1 MVNLLKSVL
10 ALPKASTLWIIT
22 FLTLLVIYGYQNTSF
37 ALSND
42 GWTGEMFPGVNS
54 SSITTDVKSFIVDV
68 QLQQPDNIQDNQVCN
83 LHWSQVDSFGGEWK
97 QTIITPMEPQ
107 GEQKYQASISPPI
120 GLYEFNSTCTNPS
133 TQSTIWQSPGNGKL
147 TVKSLSIEPN
157 DSRAFWVEED
167 IIAWNSS
174 GATTYELHHSP
185 TGNLSVPLSS
195 GTGIPLTFTQTLTNQ
210 SYSKFPQLNGYTAW
224 QIPTYSLSQIP
235 EILRGE
241 IAIAAYDNDGK
252 LLDATGMQIQ
262 GVLDDLYTYSGE
274 LGVIYQ
280 QGIPTLKLWAPTAK
294 SVTLHRFADAQAN
307 TTAVKTPM
315 VLDSTTGVWTIT
327 GDTTWNQQYYLYEV
341 QVFAPTTGEI
351 ATNLVTDPYAVSLS
365 LNSDRSQIVDIN
377 NDQTLKP
384 DGWDTLVKPTFT
396 APEDISLYEV
406 HIRDFSRDDQ
416 TVAASHRGKYKAF
429 TYDGKKGRPGPS
441 DGMTHLL
448 NLGNAG
454 LTHIHLMPTFDLSTI
469 NEDPN
474 QQIVPD
480 YEYLNSFPAN
490 SRRQQAVIAATRDRD
505 AFNWGY
511 DPFHYGVP
519 EGGYSTVPNN
529 TSRILEF
536 REMVQT
542 LNENGLRVVMD
553 VVYNHTTF
561 SGQDPQSVLD
571 RIVPGY
577 YYRYNQ
583 NGELQST
590 SCCPD
595 TASEFAMMSKLMID
609 TVVTWAKAYKID
621 SFRFD
626 LMNLHTVDNMIALRD
641 AVQGLTVAEDGV
653 DGSEIYLYGEGW
665 DFGSLKANGFK
676 HGTQWNMAGTGIG
689 TFNDRIRDAA
699 HGGYSQDPL
708 GIRRQGFINGQFYD
722 WNGYDYDQITRDD
735 LLDST
740 DRIRLG
746 LAGNLQDF
754 QFINRHDQL
763 VTGKD
768 LNGAGY
774 TTDPQEAVNYV
785 SKHDNE
791 TLYDLNVFKMP
802 PAATMEE
809 RVQAQNMGISI
820 IGLSQGIPFFHMG
833 SDMLRSKSLDRNSYD
848 SGDWF
853 NRIDFTYNSNNF
865 GVGLPPAWD
874 NQSRWEIM
882 EELLVNQALNPS
894 QSDIL
899 NSVNHLQEILQIR
912 QSSKLFRLETS
923 ADIQQRLQFHNTGSQ
938 QQDGLIVMSISDQ
951 IEPDLDPNYEYLVV
965 LFNANKIAQTFTLP
979 ELKGVPMELHPVQK
993 NNETTLPQAS
1003 FDINTGEF
1011 NIPPRTTAVFCLK

>member
-1 MVNLLKSVL
+1 MLI
-10 ALPKASTLWIIT
+10 AFIAFII
-22 FLTLLVIYGYQNTSF
+22 IYGYHNTSF
-37 ALSND
+37 ASSD
-42 GWTGEMFPGVNS
+42 AGWQGEMFPAVNS
-54 SSITTDVKSFIVDV
+54 SNITTDIKSFTVDV
-68 QLQQPDNIQDNQVCN
+68 QLQPAGARNTQLNCN
-83 LHWSQVDSFGGEWK
+83 LSWSQVDSFGGEWK
-97 QTIITPMEPQ
+97 QTITTGM
-107 GEQKYQASISPPI
+107 KYQGKNNYQSIISPPI
-120 GLYEFNSTCTNPS
+120 GLYEFTSKCTHPR
-133 TQSTIWQSPGNGKL
+133 TKKTIWQSPGNGKL
-147 TVKSLSIEPN
+147 TVKPLSTELS
-157 DSRAFWVEED
+157 DRRAFWVKKD
-167 IIAWNSS
+167 IIAWNSF

-185 TGNLSVPLSS
+185 NGNLSLPLSS
-195 GTGIPLTFTQTLTNQ
+195 GAGIPLKLTQTLTNQ
-210 SYSKFPQLNGYTAW
+210 SYTKFPQLNRYDGL
-224 QIPTYSLSQIP
+224 QIPTNSLPQIP

-241 IAIAAYDNDGK
+241 IAIAAYDQNGK
-252 LLDATGMQIQ
+252 LLDATGIQIQ

-274 LGVIYQ
+274 LGVIYR

-294 SVTLHRFADAQAN
+294 SVTLHRFADTQAN
-307 TTAVKTPM
+307 TTAIKTPM
-315 VLDSTTGVWTIT
+315 TFDSQTGVWSIT
-327 GDTTWNQQYYLYEV
+327 GDTSWNQQYYLYEV
-341 QVFAPTTGEI
+341 QVFAPTTGKI

-377 NDQTLKP
+377 NDKTLQP
-384 DGWDTLVKPTFT
+384 NGWDTLVKPTFT
-396 APEDISLYEV
+396 APVDISIYEV

-474 QQIVPD
+474 QQNVPE
-480 YEYLNSFPAN
+480 YQYLNSFPPN
-490 SRRQQAVIAATRDRD
+490 SPRQQAVIAATRDRD

-519 EGGYSTVPNN
+519 EGSYGTMPNN
-529 TSRILEF
+529 TSRIREF

-553 VVYNHTTF
+553 VVYNHTTV
-561 SGQDPQSVLD
+561 SGQDSQSVLD

-583 NGELQST
+583 NGELQNT

-609 TVVTWAKAYKID
+609 TVMRWAKAYKID
-621 SFRFD
+621 GFRFD

-641 AVQGLTVAEDGV
+641 VVQGLTVAKDGV
-653 DGSEIYLYGEGW
+653 DGSKIYLYGEGW

-676 HGTQWNMAGTGIG
+676 HGEQFNMAGTGIG
-689 TFNDRIRDAA
+689 TFNDRIRNGA
-699 HGGYSQDPL
+699 HGGYSKDPL

-722 WNGYDYDQITRDD
+722 WNGYFYDQRNRHD

-740 DRIRLG
+740 DKIRLG

-754 QFINRHDQL
+754 QFISRNDK
-763 VTGKD
+763 VVKGKD

-774 TTDPQEAVNYV
+774 TTDPQEAINYV

-791 TLYDLNVFKMP
+791 TLYDLNVFRMP
-802 PAATMEE
+802 SATMEE

-833 SDMLRSKSLDRNSYD
+833 SDMLRSKSLDSNSYD

-874 NQSRWEIM
+874 NQSRWQIM
-882 EELLVNQALNPS
+882 EELLANKTLIPS
-894 QSDIL
+894 KSDIL
-899 NSVNHLQEILQIR
+899 KSVNHLQEILQIR

-923 ADIQQRLQFHNTGSQ
+923 AEIKKRLQFHNTGSQ
-938 QQDGLIVMSISDQ
+938 QKDGLIVMSISDRF
-951 IEPDLDPNYEYLVV
+951 EPDLDPNYEYIVV

-979 ELKGVPMELHPVQK
+979 ELKGVPMELHPVQQNK
-993 NNETTLPQAS
+993 RDTAKQPLKQVS
-1003 FDINTGEF
+1003 FNRNKGEF

>member
-1 MVNLLKSVL
+1 MGNLLKLVL
-10 ALPKASTLWIIT
+10 TIAFIALAIIYT
-22 FLTLLVIYGYQNTSF
+22 HQHTSF
-37 ALSND
+37 AVSD
-42 GWTGEMFPGVNS
+42 GNWQGKMFPNVNS
-54 SSITTDVKSFIVDV
+54 SNITTDIKSFTVDV
-68 QLQQPDNIQDNQVCN
+68 QLQQVGIKDSKFKCN
-83 LHWSQVDSFGGEWK
+83 LHWSQVDSFGGKWK
-97 QTIITPMEPQ
+97 KTITTTMEPQ
-107 GEQKYQASISPPI
+107 GKHKYQASISPPI
-120 GLYEFNSTCTNPS
+120 GLYEFTSKCIHPRTKK
-133 TQSTIWQSPGNGKL
+133 TIWQSPGNGKL
-147 TVKSLSIEPN
+147 TVKSLSTEPN
-157 DSRAFWVEED
+157 DSRAFWVKKD

-174 GATTYELHHSP
+174 GGTTYELHHSP

-195 GTGIPLTFTQTLTNQ
+195 GTGIPLTFNQTLTNQ
-210 SYSKFPQLNGYTAW
+210 SYSKFPQLNGYAAW

-241 IAIAAYDNDGK
+241 IAIAAYDHNGK
-252 LLDATGMQIQ
+252 LLDTTGMQIQ

-274 LGVIYQ
+274 LGVIYH

-307 TTAVKTPM
+307 TPAIKTPM
-315 VLDSTTGVWTIT
+315 ELDSTTGVWTIT
-327 GDTTWNQQYYLYEV
+327 GDTSWNQQYYLYEV
-341 QVFAPTTGEI
+341 QVFTPTTGEI
-351 ATNLVTDPYAVSLS
+351 VTNLVTDPYAVSLS

-384 DGWDTLVKPTFT
+384 DGWDTLVKPTLT
-396 APEDISLYEV
+396 APEDISVYEV

-480 YEYLNSFPAN
+480 YEYLSSFPAN
-490 SRRQQAVIAATRDRD
+490 SRRQQAVIAATRGQD

-511 DPFHYGVP
+511 DPYHYGVP
-519 EGGYSTVPNN
+519 EGSYSTVPNN
-529 TSRILEF
+529 TSRLLEF

-561 SGQDPQSVLD
+561 SGQNPQSVLD
-571 RIVPGY
+571 RIVPDY

-641 AVQGLTVAEDGV
+641 AVQGLTVAADGV
-653 DGSEIYLYGEGW
+653 DGSKIYIYGEGW

-689 TFNDRIRDAA
+689 TFNDRMRDAA

-722 WNGYDYDQITRDD
+722 WNGYDYDQITRDN
-735 LLDST
+735 LWDST

-754 QFINRHDQL
+754 QFINRHNKL
-763 VTGKD
+763 VKGKD
-768 LNGAGY
+768 LNGVGY
-774 TTDPQEAVNYV
+774 TTDPQEAINYV

-802 PAATMEE
+802 PATPMEE

-874 NQSRWEIM
+874 NQSRWQIM
-882 EELLVNQALNPS
+882 EELLANQTLNPS

-938 QQDGLIVMSISDQ
+938 QQDGLIVMSISDR

-965 LFNANKIAQTFTLP
+965 LFNANKISQTFTLP

-993 NNETTLPQAS
+993 NKETTLTQAS
-1003 FDINTGEF
+1003 FDQNTGEF
-1011 NIPPRTTAVFCLK
+1011 SIPPRTTAVFCLK